1 MEAAPAKEPTPGTA
15 LAGSSTRSA
24 PARPTPDGAPPPG
37 AARRRVRAVRTG
49 SESFPTPPV
58 PMSPSET
65 ILVCD
70 HRGEGLSEHLRGL
83 EERGARLET
92 SPNLRRSLQR
102 LSDERPG
109 VVLIDPL
116 AGGGVEIDALLEA
129 RRGEAPIPLLVV
141 ADPADPL
148 PLVLGPRLL
157 ERGQWDLI
165 RRAAPLEEYEL
176 RIAMLLEHARRRREM
191 DELRHRATHDD
202 RTNLL
207 RPLEFDEQVRAHASA
222 AQRHGLDLALLFID
236 LDHFG
241 RVNKTFAHTVGDRV
255 IEQVGEV
262 IRGALRIEDVAGR
275 LGGDE
280 FGVLLPYTRKV
291 DAASVVQRLLDE
303 IRGLSGSVA
312 GHAEPLAI
320 SASIGFETFSGRDL
334 ESVDELRAH
343 AERALL
349 FAKRR
354 GGDQGIYFRGLTA
367 VGEPEP
373 PASG

>member
-1 MEAAPAKEPTPGTA
+1 M
-15 LAGSSTRSA
+15 SS
-24 PARPTPDGAPPPG
+24 P
-37 AARRRVRAVRTG
+37 
-49 SESFPTPPV
+49 
-58 PMSPSET
+58 ET

-70 HRGEGLSEHLRGL
+70 HRGEGLSELLAPLAEG
-83 EERGARLET
+83 GARLET
-92 SPNLRRSLQR
+92 SPNLRRSL
-102 LSDERPG
+102 LWLASERPS

-129 RRGEAPIPLLVV
+129 RRGEAPLPVLVV
-141 ADPADPL
+141 ADPDEAL
-148 PLVLGPRLL
+148 PQVLGPRLI

-165 RRAAPLEEYEL
+165 RRAAPLEEYRL

-191 DELRHRATHDD
+191 DELRYRATHDD
-202 RTNLL
+202 RTQLL

-222 AQRHGLDLALLFID
+222 AQRHGLDLALLFVD

-241 RVNKTFAHTVGDRV
+241 RINKTFAHTVGDRV
-255 IEQVGEV
+255 IERVGEV

-291 DAASVVQRLLDE
+291 DAASVVQRLLQE
-303 IRGLSGSVA
+303 IRALSGPVE
-312 GHAEPLAI
+312 GHEQALSI

-334 ESVDELRAH
+334 ESLEELRSH

-349 FAKRR
+349 VAKRR
-354 GGDQGIYFRGLTA
+354 GGDQGIYFRGLSPVGA
-367 VGEPEP
+367 VEPGVSE
-373 PASG
+373 

>member
-1 MEAAPAKEPTPGTA
+1 M
-15 LAGSSTRSA
+15 
-24 PARPTPDGAPPPG
+24 PPP
-37 AARRRVRAVRTG
+37 
-49 SESFPTPPV
+49 ES
-58 PMSPSET
+58 

-70 HRGEGLSEHLRGL
+70 HRGEGLALHLSALG
-83 EERGARLET
+83 EGEARLEVST
-92 SPNLRRSLQR
+92 NLRRSLER
-102 LSDERPG
+102 LAAARPG

-129 RRGEAPIPLLVV
+129 RRGEPPIPLLVV
-141 ADPADPL
+141 ADPGEPL
-148 PLVLGPRLL
+148 PAVLGPGLI

-191 DELRHRATHDD
+191 DELRYRATHDD
-202 RTNLL
+202 RTQLL

-222 AQRHGLDLALLFID
+222 AQRHGLDLALLFVD

-241 RVNKTFAHTVGDRV
+241 RINKTFAHTVGDRV
-255 IEQVGEV
+255 IERVGEV

-291 DAASVVQRLLDE
+291 DAASVVQRLLQE
-303 IRGLSGSVA
+303 IRALSGPVA
-312 GHAEPLAI
+312 GHEQPLSI
-320 SASIGFETFSGRDL
+320 SASIGFETYSGRDL
-334 ESVDELRAH
+334 ESLEELRAH

-349 FAKRR
+349 VAKRR
-354 GGDQGIYFRGLTA
+354 GGDQGIYFRGLSA
-367 VGEPEP
+367 VGEP
-373 PASG
+373 ASGLSE

>member
-1 MEAAPAKEPTPGTA
+1 MPTP
-15 LAGSSTRSA
+15 
-24 PARPTPDGAPPPG
+24 
-37 AARRRVRAVRTG
+37 
-49 SESFPTPPV
+49 E
-58 PMSPSET
+58 PMTSPET

-70 HRGEGLSEHLRGL
+70 HRGEGLGEHLRGL
-83 EERGARLET
+83 EESGAHLEV

-102 LSDERPG
+102 LAAARPG
-109 VVLIDPL
+109 VVLIDAL

-129 RRGEAPIPLLVV
+129 RRGEPPIPLLVV

-165 RRAAPLEEYEL
+165 RRASPIEEYEL

-241 RVNKTFAHTVGDRV
+241 RINKAFAHSVGDHV

-291 DAASVVQRLLDE
+291 DAAHVVQRLLDE
-303 IRGLSGSVA
+303 IRALSGPQP
-312 GHAEPLAI
+312 GHAEPLLV

-334 ESVDELRAH
+334 ESVEELRAH

-349 FAKRR
+349 VAKRK
-354 GGDQGIYFRGLTA
+354 GGDQGIYFRGMA
-367 VGEPEP
+367 SVAEGEPEP
-373 PASG
+373 NG